1 MFQINAVFKL
11 SSHQKVEKMYRSFHK
26 NSKQHN
32 HFNIDNNTRNSQ
44 HARMISEQ
52 SCDTLL
58 LLSFL
63 SNKCSLG
70 EHKRL

>member
-1 MFQINAVFKL
+1 
-11 SSHQKVEKMYRSFHK
+11 MYRSFHK

-52 SCDTLL
+52 SCDTADW
-58 LLSFL
+58 
-63 SNKCSLG
+63 SNSW
-70 EHKRL
+70 